1 MDRPGAEEEMAMSI
15 MRRMSDL
22 FQQKANKVL
31 DRAEDPVDALD
42 LSYQKQLESLQQ
54 VRKSVAEV
62 LTSEKR
68 LEMQAAQLQQ
78 TQDKSQAQAKL
89 ALQQGREDLARLAL
103 TRAQQAQAQA
113 DGMQQ
118 QIQQLKDQEQKLEVT
133 AQKLQ
138 AKVESFRTQ
147 RETIKAQYSAA
158 KASTQVGEAVTGL
171 SEQMTDV
178 NLMVERAQ
186 DKTQQ
191 MQARSAAIDSL
202 VDSGTLDQI
211 GVTSGDDIDRQLQGQ
226 LTDSQ
231 VDAQLA
237 AMKQEVLSSPDSAPR
252 ISAPP
257 SPTAAVPDSPP
268 ASDTPD
274 DQNVVVRISGEDQYR
289 LNIAERPQLEPLD
302 KVLSKAIESQDQAA
316 YAKALSDLLNFVRSH
331 GSKLPADSLVSSDVV
346 LPSEDMTLDEATKLL
361 SDGGNVVEAGAQAG
375 A

>member
-1 MDRPGAEEEMAMSI
+1 MSI

-22 FQQKANKVL
+22 FQQKANRVL

-42 LSYQKQLESLQQ
+42 LSYQKQLEALQQ
-54 VRKSVAEV
+54 VKRSVAEV

-68 LEMQAAQLQQ
+68 LELQAAQLQQ

-103 TRAQQAQAQA
+103 TRAQDAQSQL
-113 DGMQQ
+113 DGMQG
-118 QIQQLKDQEQKLEVT
+118 QIQQLKDQEQKLEIT
-133 AQKLQ
+133 AQKLT
-138 AKVESFRTQ
+138 AKVNSFRTQ

-158 KASTQVGEAVTGL
+158 KASTQIGEAVTGL

-178 NLMVERAQ
+178 NLMMERAQ

-202 VDSGTLDQI
+202 VDSGTLDTI
-211 GVTSGDDIDRQLQGQ
+211 GISSGDDIDRQLQGQ

-237 AMKQEVLSSPDSAPR
+237 ALKQEVLAAPEATPRIAANPSPPPVTGASAPGADAGDQPDSQSV
-252 ISAPP
+252 I
-257 SPTAAVPDSPP
+257 
-268 ASDTPD
+268 
-274 DQNVVVRISGEDQYR
+274 VRISGEDQYR

-302 KVLSKAIESQDQAA
+302 EALSKAIDGQDAAA
-316 YAKALSDLLNFVRSH
+316 YSEALSALLNFVRSH
-331 GSKLPADSLVSSDVV
+331 GSRLAPESLLPSDVV

-361 SDGGNVVEAGAQAG
+361 ADGGTVVEAKATAG
-375 A
+375 S

>member
-1 MDRPGAEEEMAMSI
+1 MSI

-42 LSYQKQLESLQQ
+42 LSYQKQLEALQQ
-54 VRKSVAEV
+54 VKRSVAEV

-78 TQDKSQAQAKL
+78 TADKSQTQAKL

-103 TRAQQAQAQA
+103 TRAQQAQAQL
-113 DGMQQ
+113 DGMQG
-118 QIQQLKDQEQKLEVT
+118 QIQQMKDQEQKLELT
-133 AQKLQ
+133 AQKLT

-147 RETIKAQYSAA
+147 RETMKAQYSAA
-158 KASTQVGEAVTGL
+158 KASTQIGEAVTGL

-178 NLMVERAQ
+178 NLMMERAQ

-202 VDSGTLDQI
+202 VDSGTLDTI
-211 GVTSGDDIDRQLQGQ
+211 GTSSGDDIDRQLQGQ

-237 AMKQEVLSSPDSAPR
+237 AMKQEVLAGSSEAAPR
-252 ISAPP
+252 IASAS
-257 SPTAAVPDSPP
+257 SPTTDEATPTSPP
-268 ASDTPD
+268 ATDTPD

-289 LNIAERPQLEPLD
+289 LNVAERPQLEPLD
-302 KVLSKAIESQDQAA
+302 DELSKAIDSQDQAA
-316 YAKALSDLLNFVRSH
+316 YAQALSNLLNFVRAH
-331 GSKLPADSLVSSDVV
+331 GSKLPADSLLSSDVV
-346 LPSEDMTLDEATKLL
+346 LPSEDMTLEEATKLL
-361 SDGGNVVEAGAQAG
+361 SDGGTVVEAGAQARS
-375 A
+375 

>member
-1 MDRPGAEEEMAMSI
+1 MSI

-42 LSYQKQLESLQQ
+42 LSYQKQLEALQQ
-54 VRKSVAEV
+54 VKRSVAEV

-78 TQDKSQAQAKL
+78 TADKSQAQAKV
-89 ALQQGREDLARLAL
+89 AIQQGREDLARLAL
-103 TRAQQAQAQA
+103 TRAQQAQAQL
-113 DGMQQ
+113 DGMQG

-133 AQKLQ
+133 AQKLT

-158 KASTQVGEAVTGL
+158 KASTQIGEAVTGL

-178 NLMVERAQ
+178 NLMMERAQ

-202 VDSGTLDQI
+202 VDSGTLDTI
-211 GVTSGDDIDRQLQGQ
+211 GTSSGDDIDRQLQGQ
-226 LTDSQ
+226 LTDTQ

-237 AMKQEVLSSPDSAPR
+237 AHEARGARQLRRYP
-252 ISAPP
+252 
-257 SPTAAVPDSPP
+257 
-268 ASDTPD
+268 
-274 DQNVVVRISGEDQYR
+274 EDLGR
-289 LNIAERPQLEPLD
+289 TRTD
-302 KVLSKAIESQDQAA
+302 CTG
-316 YAKALSDLLNFVRSH
+316 RH
-331 GSKLPADSLVSSDVV
+331 
-346 LPSEDMTLDEATKLL
+346 
-361 SDGGNVVEAGAQAG
+361 
-375 A
+375 

>member
-1 MDRPGAEEEMAMSI
+1 MSI

-42 LSYQKQLESLQQ
+42 LSYQKQLEALQQ
-54 VRKSVAEV
+54 VKRSVAEV

-78 TQDKSQAQAKL
+78 TQTKSQDQAKL
-89 ALQQGREDLARLAL
+89 ALQQGREDLARRAL

-113 DGMQQ
+113 DGMQA

-133 AQKLQ
+133 AQKLT

-158 KASTQVGEAVTGL
+158 KASTQIGEAVTGL

-178 NLMVERAQ
+178 NLMMERAQ

-202 VDSGTLDQI
+202 VDSGTLDTI
-211 GVTSGDDIDRQLQGQ
+211 GISSGDDIDRQLQGQ

-237 AMKQEVLSSPDSAPR
+237 AMKQEVLGSPEPAPR
-252 ISAPP
+252 IAASP
-257 SPTAAVPDSPP
+257 SPATAAP
-268 ASDTPD
+268 APSAAPGAGDESS
-274 DQNVVVRISGEDQYR
+274 VVVRISGEDQFR

-302 KVLSKAIESQDQAA
+302 ENLSRAIESQDQTT
-316 YAKALSDLLNFVRSH
+316 YTQALADLLNFVRAH
-331 GSKLPADSLVSSDVV
+331 GSKLPGDSLEPSDVV
-346 LPSEDMTLDEATKLL
+346 LPSQDMTLEEATKLL
-361 SDGGNVVEAGAQAG
+361 AGGGVVEAGAQAG
-375 A
+375 S

>member
-1 MDRPGAEEEMAMSI
+1 MDRPWAEKEMAMSI

-68 LEMQAAQLQQ
+68 LEMQADQLQQ
-78 TQDKSQAQAKL
+78 TQQKSQAQAKL

-211 GVTSGDDIDRQLQGQ
+211 GVSSGDDIDRQL
-226 LTDSQ
+226 Q

-237 AMKQEVLSSPDSAPR
+237 AMKQEMLGTTDTAPR
-252 ISAPP
+252 ISAAP
-257 SPTAAVPDSPP
+257 SPVPAAAVPAGPA

-274 DQNVVVRISGEDQYR
+274 DQNIVVRISGEDQYR

-302 KVLSKAIESQDQAA
+302 EVLSKAIESQDQAT

-331 GSKLPADSLVSSDVV
+331 GSKLPAESLVSSDVV
-346 LPSEDMTLDEATKLL
+346 LPSEDMTLEEATKLL
-361 SDGGNVVEAGAQAG
+361 SDGGTVVEAGAQAG

>member
-1 MDRPGAEEEMAMSI
+1 MSI

-22 FQQKANKVL
+22 FQQKANKVM

-42 LSYQKQLESLQQ
+42 LSYQKQLEALQQ
-54 VRKSVAEV
+54 VRRSVAEV
-62 LTSEKR
+62 LTSQKR
-68 LEMQAAQLQQ
+68 LEMQASQLQQ

-118 QIQQLKDQEQKLEVT
+118 QIQQLKDQEQRLELT
-133 AQKLQ
+133 AQKLT

-158 KASTQVGEAVTGL
+158 KASTQIGEAVTGL

-186 DKTQQ
+186 DKTEQ

-202 VDSGTLDQI
+202 VDSGTLDTI
-211 GVTSGDDIDRQLQGQ
+211 GVTSGDDIDRQLQGR

-237 AMKQEVLSSPDSAPR
+237 ALKQEVLASPDAAPR
-252 ISAPP
+252 ISAPSSPAP
-257 SPTAAVPDSPP
+257 SEATPTSPP
-268 ASDTPD
+268 ATNTPD
-274 DQNVVVRISGEDQYR
+274 DQNIVVRISGEDQYR

-302 KVLSKAIESQDQAA
+302 SVLSKAIESQDAAA

-331 GSKLPADSLVSSDVV
+331 GSTLPAESLLASDVV
-346 LPSEDMTLDEATKLL
+346 LPSEDMTLEEATKLL
-361 SDGGNVVEAGAQAG
+361 SDGGTVVEAGAKAG
-375 A
+375 S

>member
-1 MDRPGAEEEMAMSI
+1 MSI

-42 LSYQKQLESLQQ
+42 LSYQKQMEALQK
-54 VRKSVAEV
+54 VRQSVAEV

-68 LEMQAAQLQQ
+68 LEMQQSQLQQ
-78 TQDKSQAQAKL
+78 TADKSQAQAKL

-103 TRAQQAQAQA
+103 TRAQDAKTQS

-118 QIQQLKDQEQKLEVT
+118 QIQQLKDQEQRLEIT
-133 AQKLQ
+133 AQKLT
-138 AKVESFRTQ
+138 AKVASFRTQ

-158 KASTQVGEAVTGL
+158 KASTQIGEAVTGL

-191 MQARSAAIDSL
+191 MQARSQAIDSL
-202 VDSGTLDQI
+202 VDSGTLDTI
-211 GVTSGDDIDRQLQGQ
+211 GITSGDDIDRQLQGT

-237 AMKQEVLSSPDSAPR
+237 ALKQEVLAAPDATPRIASSPDPAPTTTER
-252 ISAPP
+252 AANPGTAAPP
-257 SPTAAVPDSPP
+257 SDA
-268 ASDTPD
+268 
-274 DQNVVVRISGEDQYR
+274 QNVVVRISGEDQYR
-289 LNIAERPQLEPLD
+289 LSISERPQLEPLD
-302 KVLSKAIESQDQAA
+302 EVLSKAIEQQDQAG
-316 YAKALSDLLNFVRSH
+316 YSKALSDLLSFVRAH
-331 GSKLPADSLVSSDVV
+331 GTKLPSDSLVPSDVV
-346 LPSEDMTLDEATKLL
+346 LPSEDMTLEEATKLL
-361 SDGGNVVEAGAQAG
+361 SDDGTVVQAGAQANS
-375 A
+375 

>member
-1 MDRPGAEEEMAMSI
+1 MSI

-22 FQQKANKVL
+22 FQQKASKVL

-42 LSYQKQLESLQQ
+42 LSYQKQLEALQQ
-54 VRKSVAEV
+54 VRRSVAEV

-78 TQDKSQAQAKL
+78 TQDKSQSQAKL

-118 QIQQLKDQEQKLEVT
+118 QIQQLKDQEQRLEVT

-138 AKVESFRTQ
+138 AKVEAFRTQ

-158 KASTQVGEAVTGL
+158 KASTQIGEAVTGL

-202 VDSGTLDQI
+202 VDSGTLDTI
-211 GVTSGDDIDRQLQGQ
+211 GVTSGDDIDRQLQGK

-237 AMKQEVLSSPDSAPR
+237 AMKQEVLGSSDTAPR
-252 ISAPP
+252 ISAP
-257 SPTAAVPDSPP
+257 ASPP
-268 ASDTPD
+268 PAAQPGVSPPTDSSPD
-274 DQNVVVRISGEDQYR
+274 ADNIVVRISGEDQYR
-289 LNIAERPQLEPLD
+289 LNVAERPQLEPLD
-302 KVLSKAIESQDQAA
+302 AVLSQAIEKQDQLA

-331 GSKLPADSLVSSDVV
+331 GSKLPADSLMASDVV

-361 SDGGNVVEAGAQAG
+361 SEDGNVVQAG
-375 A
+375 AGA

>member
-1 MDRPGAEEEMAMSI
+1 MSI

-42 LSYQKQLESLQQ
+42 LSYQKQLEALQQ
-54 VRKSVAEV
+54 VRRSVAEV

-68 LEMQAAQLQQ
+68 LEMQAAALQQ

-103 TRAQQAQAQA
+103 TRAQQAQGQA
-113 DGMQQ
+113 EGMQQ
-118 QIQQLKDQEQKLEVT
+118 QIQQLKDQEQRLEVT
-133 AQKLQ
+133 AQKLT

-158 KASTQVGEAVTGL
+158 KASTQIGEAVTGL

-202 VDSGTLDQI
+202 VDSGTLDTI
-211 GVTSGDDIDRQLQGQ
+211 GITSGDDIDRQLQGK

-237 AMKQEVLSSPDSAPR
+237 ALKQEVLSSPDSAPR
-252 ISAPP
+252 ISAP
-257 SPTAAVPDSPP
+257 TAAADGGVPTSPP

-289 LNIAERPQLEPLD
+289 LNVAERPQLEPLD
-302 KVLSKAIESQDQAA
+302 STLSKAIESQDEAA
-316 YAKALSDLLNFVRSH
+316 YSKALSDLLNFVRSH
-331 GSKLPADSLVSSDVV
+331 GSKLPAESLVASDVV
-346 LPSEDMTLDEATKLL
+346 LPSEDMTLVEATKLL
-361 SDGGNVVEAGAQAG
+361 SDGGNVVEAGAQATS
-375 A
+375 

>member
-1 MDRPGAEEEMAMSI
+1 MSI

-42 LSYQKQLESLQQ
+42 LSYQKQLEALQQ
-54 VRKSVAEV
+54 VRRSVAEV

-68 LEMQAAQLQQ
+68 LEIQAAQLQQ

-103 TRAQQAQAQA
+103 TRAQQAQAQS

-118 QIQQLKDQEQKLEVT
+118 QIQQLKEQEQKLEVT
-133 AQKLQ
+133 AQKLS
-138 AKVESFRTQ
+138 AKVEAFRTQ

-158 KASTQVGEAVTGL
+158 KASTQIGEAVTGL

-178 NLMVERAQ
+178 NLMMERAQ

-202 VDSGTLDQI
+202 VDSGTLDTI
-211 GVTSGDDIDRQLQGQ
+211 GVSSGDDIDRQLQGQ

-237 AMKQEVLSSPDSAPR
+237 ALKQEVLAAPDAAPR
-252 ISAPP
+252 IAAPPP
-257 SPTAAVPDSPP
+257 SPTAAPSPAGSPP
-268 ASDTPD
+268 ASESDAD
-274 DQNVVVRISGEDQYR
+274 SIVVRISGEDQFR
-289 LNIAERPQLEPLD
+289 LNIGERPQLEPLD
-302 KVLSKAIESQDQAA
+302 RALGQAIESQDQVA
-316 YAKALSDLLNFVRSH
+316 YAKALADLLNFVRAH
-331 GSKLPADSLVSSDVV
+331 GTKLPPESLVASDVV
-346 LPSEDMTLDEATKLL
+346 LPSEDMTLEEATKLL
-361 SDGGNVVEAGAQAG
+361 SDDGNVVPAGG
-375 A
+375 AAVARS